1 MPDKKCP
8 VSKLS
13 NVKKQAVKLKFGSRL
28 IRNWNGKTYTVSVI
42 EEGFQPSKGLIY
54 DQAERQD
61 TRPKTYVCKR
71 GCEWGDVT
79 AYNRRIIGA

>member
-42 EEGFQPSKGLIY
+42 EEGFQPSK
-54 DQAERQD
+54 
-61 TRPKTYVCKR
+61 RPHL
-71 GCEWGDVT
+71 
-79 AYNRRIIGA
+79 